1 MEPTTQY
8 ALAYALT
15 TSAGLR
21 AILTLAAASV
31 CVHAGLF
38 HPPAGFAWLGATP
51 VTVALIGV
59 AALEFLADKIP
70 VVDHLMHVLQ
80 VAIKPAAAAILV
92 GGAIHAHTGPELYG
106 LMALGAFNALGIHAS
121 SATVRGASSALSLGA
136 ANPFVSILEDML
148 ALLMIVLS
156 FLAPL
161 VGAAVAVVLT
171 LMIVRYSA
179 KAFARVRTR
188 NVG

>member
-21 AILTLAAASV
+21 AVLTLAAASL

-38 HPPAGFAWLGATP
+38 HPPPGFAWLGATP
-51 VTVALIGV
+51 VTVALVGV
-59 AALEFLADKIP
+59 AAVEFLADKIP
-70 VVDHLMHVLQ
+70 LVDHLMHVLQ
-80 VAIKPAAAAILV
+80 VVTKPAAAAILV

-106 LMALGAFNALGIHAS
+106 LMALGALNALGIHAT
-121 SATVRGASSALSLGA
+121 SATVRGASSAVSLGA
-136 ANPFVSILEDML
+136 ANPFVSILEDAL
-148 ALLMIVLS
+148 ALVIIILS

-161 VGAAVAVVLT
+161 VGAAAAIVLT
-171 LMIVRYSA
+171 LMIVRYGR
-179 KAFARVRTR
+179 KALAGVRTHKAA
-188 NVG
+188 